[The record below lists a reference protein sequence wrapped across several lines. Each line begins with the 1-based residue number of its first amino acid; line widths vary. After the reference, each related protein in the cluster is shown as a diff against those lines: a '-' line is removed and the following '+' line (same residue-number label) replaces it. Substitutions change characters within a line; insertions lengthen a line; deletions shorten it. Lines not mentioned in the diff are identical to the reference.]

1 MQINNNRGGA
11 RLNAGA
17 PKKLNKAMPHS
28 ISLTDK
34 QWLKFKNMGG
44 AAWLR
49 AVLNFIDKS

>member
-1 MQINNNRGGA
+1 MTKTRGGA